1 VNVLI
6 HICCAHC
13 FGKTLDG
20 LRAEF
25 GYQLAARGLWYN
37 PNIHPLLEYRRRMKA
52 LKVYLERDP
61 VPVDFVEKY
70 GLIPF
75 CENTY
80 GHYQKPDRCARCYA
94 IRLDTTAERA
104 AALGMDAF
112 TTTMIT
118 SVHQSHQMIRAAG
131 EEAGRRHKISFL
143 YRNLRHV
150 EPDEKKLRE
159 IYRQSYCGCVF
170 SEYDRYASTTK
181 HLYRGEG
188 ELESEGDDVFTPA
201 D

>member
-1 VNVLI
+1 MKVLI
-6 HICCAHC
+6 HVCCAHC
-13 FGKTLDG
+13 FAKTLTG
-20 LRAEF
+20 LRAEL
-25 GYQLAARGLWYN
+25 GDQLSARGFWYN
-37 PNIHPLLEYRRRMKA
+37 PNIHPLLEYRRRLKA

-75 CENTY
+75 CESVY
-80 GHYQKPDRCARCYA
+80 GRYQKPDRCTQCYSM
-94 IRLDTTAERA
+94 RLHTTAERA

-118 SVHQSHQMIRAAG
+118 SSHQSHQLIRAIG
-131 EEAGRRHKISFL
+131 DEAARKHNINFM

-150 EPDEKKLRE
+150 EADEKMLRE
-159 IYRQSYCGCVF
+159 VYKQQYCGCVF
-170 SEYDRYASTTK
+170 SEYERFASTTK
-181 HLYRGEG
+181 HLYRGDGEPEAEG
-188 ELESEGDDVFTPA
+188 EDVFTPA